1 MSTYYYYYYHG
12 MVTQT
17 TKRLTLSFLTVV
29 KVNAISLLLE
39 LIVMYLPNTT
49 TIVLQQ
55 QW

>member
-17 TKRLTLSFLTVV
+17 TKRLTLSFLVVV

-39 LIVMYLPNTT
+39 LIVMYLPTT

>member
-17 TKRLTLSFLTVV
+17 TKRLTLSFLAVV

-39 LIVMYLPNTT
+39 LIVMYLPTT
-49 TIVLQQ
+49 IIVLQQ